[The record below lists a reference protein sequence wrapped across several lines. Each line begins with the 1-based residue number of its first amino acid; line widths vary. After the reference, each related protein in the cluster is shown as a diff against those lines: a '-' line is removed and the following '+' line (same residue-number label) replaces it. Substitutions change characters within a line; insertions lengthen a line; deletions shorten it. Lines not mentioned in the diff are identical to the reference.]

1 MKKRILNRYRRDSA
15 GRLVIDIAA
24 TKVNDL
30 YDDFDKQA
38 PFVKKELDYDLVEYL
53 VESARELGRETFSV
67 NFSLNSELEDS
78 LKNRIRHS
86 IVNYFDYLLAKNSRE
101 LHVMLRNSL
110 TLFLLGL
117 VRLSGSVYLNHAFDF
132 GDSVFKRIMAEGL
145 VIASWVSMWEA
156 IAGVLLHWQPTV
168 RERLVYRRL
177 RNADLTFHNLQV
189 TTSPPG
195 KTQSIS

>member
-15 GRLVIDIAA
+15 GLLVIDIAA
-24 TKVNDL
+24 NKVNDL

-53 VESARELGRETFSV
+53 VRSARELGREAFTV
-67 NFSLNSELEDS
+67 NFSFNSELEGT
-78 LKNRIRHS
+78 LKKRVQHS

-101 LHVMLRNSL
+101 LHDMLRTSL
-110 TLFLLGL
+110 TLFVLGL
-117 VRLSGSVYLNHAFDF
+117 VMLSVSVYLNHAFDF

-156 IAGVLLHWQPTV
+156 IAGVLLHWQPAV

-177 RNADLTFHNLQV
+177 KNAELTFNNLPESNSEE
-189 TTSPPG
+189 TPE
-195 KTQSIS
+195 

>member
-1 MKKRILNRYRRDSA
+1 MKKRILDRYRRDSA
-15 GRLVIDIAA
+15 GKLVVDIAA
-24 TKVNDL
+24 NKVNDL

-53 VESARELGRETFSV
+53 VRSARELGRESFTV
-67 NFSLNSELEDS
+67 NFSFNSELEGT
-78 LKNRIRHS
+78 LKKRIRHS

-101 LHVMLRNSL
+101 LHDMLRTSL
-110 TLFLLGL
+110 TLFVLGL
-117 VRLSGSVYLNHAFDF
+117 VMLSVSVYLNHAFDF

-156 IAGVLLHWQPTV
+156 IAGVLLHWQPAV

-177 RNADLTFHNLQV
+177 KNAELTFNNLPESNSEG
-189 TTSPPG
+189 TPE
-195 KTQSIS
+195 